1 MTSQFRMLRGHKAD
15 PEGSIWRSEILL
27 TIHEGRFHQV
37 KRMMEAVGKKVIY
50 LKTDFYGAA

>member
-1 MTSQFRMLRGHKAD
+1 MLQEHKAD
-15 PEGSIWRSEILL
+15 RGRAASWCSEILL

-50 LKTDFYGAA
+50 LETDFYGLADFAR